1 MEELTD
7 NEREEQLRDWWSE
20 NWLWIFGG
28 IALGLA
34 MLAGWQYWQRH
45 KISVAE
51 AAASG
56 YREVIQALGS
66 DDRPAAV
73 AAADKLRLEH
83 PDTPYTDQAALAL
96 ARVAVDR
103 REYDEA
109 ARLLQGVA
117 DTSKDVEL
125 RHIARGRLARVLIEQ
140 GKLDETLALLDASQA
155 GEFAALYHDIRGDAL
170 NAKGESAAARG
181 EYELAL
187 AEETDMSGLDRA
199 FIELK
204 RDALGSGD
212 PSGAAAQ

>member
-7 NEREEQLRDWWSE
+7 NEREEQLRAWWSE

-66 DDRPAAV
+66 ADRPAAI
-73 AAADKLRLEH
+73 AAAEKLRLEH

-117 DTSKDVEL
+117 DTSIDAEL
-125 RHIARGRLARVLIEQ
+125 RNIATGRLARVLIEQ
-140 GKLDETLALLDASQA
+140 GKPDEALALLDASQA

-170 NAKGESAAARG
+170 NAKGESAAARD

>member
-7 NEREEQLRDWWSE
+7 NEREEQLRAWWGE

-66 DDRPAAV
+66 DDRPAAI

-83 PDTPYTDQAALAL
+83 PDMPYADQADLAL

-109 ARLLQGVA
+109 ARLLQSVA
-117 DTSKDVEL
+117 DTSKDPEL
-125 RHIARGRLARVLIEQ
+125 RNIARGRLARVLIEQ
-140 GKLDETLALLDASQA
+140 GKPDAALALLDAAQA

-170 NAKGESAAARG
+170 SAKGESAAARD

-187 AEETDMSGLDRA
+187 AAETDTGGLDRA
-199 FIELK
+199 YVELK
-204 RDALGSGD
+204 RDALVASD
-212 PSGAAAQ
+212 SSGAAAQ

>member
-7 NEREEQLRDWWSE
+7 NEREEQLRAWWSE

>member
-7 NEREEQLRDWWSE
+7 NEREEQLRAWWGE

-56 YREVIQALGS
+56 YREVIQALAS
-66 DDRPAAV
+66 DDRPAAT

-83 PDTPYTDQAALAL
+83 PDMPYADQADLAL

-109 ARLLQGVA
+109 ARLLQSVA
-117 DTSKDVEL
+117 DTSKDAEL
-125 RHIARGRLARVLIEQ
+125 RNIARGRLARVLIEQ
-140 GKLDETLALLDASQA
+140 GKPDEALALLDAAQA

-170 NAKGESAAARG
+170 NAKGESAAARD

-187 AEETDMSGLDRA
+187 AAETDTGGLDRA
-199 FIELK
+199 YVELK
-204 RDALGSGD
+204 RDALAASD
-212 PSGAAAQ
+212 SSGAAAQ